1 MRKKEH
7 TLQEINISHQTGS
20 SENHH
25 RFKMDTLQGIMY
37 ISVSQEIN
45 SKHRKSS
52 FPKWL
57 LAALPSGDFP
67 DIFRNKLS
75 AIQVGGVSV
84 AFWPFLKIKH
94 RLLRLVNRDPYSG
107 LLYPP

>member
-1 MRKKEH
+1 MVFGG
-7 TLQEINISHQTGS
+7 TISIYVIG
-20 SENHH
+20 
-25 RFKMDTLQGIMY
+25 RY
-37 ISVSQEIN
+37 YN